1 MCRFG
6 SSARGWRNP
15 RDAGRAESRRAWGR
29 VGAALT
35 CATPPAHTAG
45 PIHLELRV
53 SSNAQEFPPN
63 TTLGFQFYAHPVID
77 LVTPDSGP
85 TGGGTLVRIY
95 GTHLHGGKPRPNRRC
110 RFESGGPSTPASLD
124 GSSGA
129 LLCFSPPSL
138 GGVAATHQLQ
148 VALNGE
154 HFTSDQPAFSYY
166 HPPALSDVS
175 PAAGFSN
182 GTVVT
187 VSGYGVWRQGALCRF
202 GAALVNATRHLSS
215 DAVKCAAP
223 PAALSGAWSRV
234 ALTFSEPWSSSL
246 YGFEASLRGIAR
258 VHNGTLR
265 LVDKHEEGNN
275 PVGSSD
281 WNAVGSIVLALP
293 QPALPPVRFKAT
305 FRLRMG
311 GGDGADSISFSYGDL
326 AQGNIGEL
334 GSGNGLR
341 VCYACSLQRVEM

>member
-1 MCRFG
+1 M
-6 SSARGWRNP
+6 
-15 RDAGRAESRRAWGR
+15 
-29 VGAALT
+29 
-35 CATPPAHTAG
+35 
-45 PIHLELRV
+45 
-53 SSNAQEFPPN
+53 
-63 TTLGFQFYAHPVID
+63 
-77 LVTPDSGP
+77 
-85 TGGGTLVRIY
+85 
-95 GTHLHGGKPRPNRRC
+95 
-110 RFESGGPSTPASLD
+110 
-124 GSSGA
+124 
-129 LLCFSPPSL
+129 
-138 GGVAATHQLQ
+138 
-148 VALNGE
+148 
-154 HFTSDQPAFSYY
+154 
-166 HPPALSDVS
+166 S

-187 VSGYGVWRQGALCRF
+187 VSGYGVWREGALCRF

-311 GGDGADSISFSYGDL
+311 GGDGADGISFSYGDL

-341 VCYACSLQRVEM
+341 VCFRTLSLQRVEIWYANSLLHTSSPPPATRYAPTPSRTSSSSTAPQASTWGTMASRTPTASSFQAGRQRTDGASPLARAPEQSATTTTLTMSSSRGVRL